1 MNSTLKTRGL
11 TAIVFISVMI
21 TGIFFNS
28 YSFIL
33 LMSVIIG
40 GCIWEFQSI
49 TCEKSPMRMVL
60 CIAGGVTLSL
70 FFAAEN
76 LYPDQH
82 HLIMDGIFIL
92 ILTCILVCILELYTH
107 SSKPY
112 QNISF
117 AFFSLVYYGLFI
129 SSIYFIAFDHGGD
142 YNPWLVFAI
151 IAMTWTNDTMAY
163 LVGSQVGKNKMFSRM
178 SPNKTWEG
186 TIGGILFTIIV
197 AFVFHYFFGLFTSLQ
212 WLIVALIIG
221 IFGTIGDLVESML
234 KRSLDVKDTGSL
246 LPGHGG
252 LLDRFDSF
260 TFHLPLTVYFLEL
273 TSRF

>member
-11 TAIVFISVMI
+11 TAIVFIAVMMA
-21 TGIFFNS
+21 GIFVNS

-49 TCEKSPMRMVL
+49 TCEKNLLRMVIS
-60 CIAGGVTLSL
+60 IAGAVAFSL
-70 FFAAEN
+70 FIAANN
-76 LYPDQH
+76 LLAVPNQFM
-82 HLIMDGIFIL
+82 MDGLFIL
-92 ILTCILVCILELYTH
+92 ILSGIAICILELYTH
-107 SSKPY
+107 SDKPY

-117 AFFSLVYYGLFI
+117 AFFSLMYYGLFI
-129 SSIYFIAFDHGGD
+129 SCIYFISFEATGI
-142 YNPWLVFAI
+142 YNPWLVFSI

-163 LVGSQVGKNKMFSRM
+163 MVGSQVGKNKMFPRI

-186 TIGGILFTIIV
+186 TIGGVLFTIVV
-197 AFVFHYFFGLFTSLQ
+197 AFIFHYFLGLYSPFQ
-212 WLIVALIIG
+212 WFIIAIIIG
-221 IFGTIGDLVESML
+221 VFGTIGDLVESLL
-234 KRSLDVKDTGSL
+234 KRSINVKDTGTL

-273 TSRF
+273 T

>member
-11 TAIVFISVMI
+11 TAIVFIAVMI
-21 TGIFFNS
+21 AGIFVSS

-33 LMSVIIG
+33 LMSIIIG

-49 TCEKSPMRMVL
+49 TCEKDSLRTTV
-60 CIAGGVTLSL
+60 CIAGAILFSL
-70 FFAAEN
+70 FLAASNLDFGSEHLVVDGLFA
-76 LYPDQH
+76 
-82 HLIMDGIFIL
+82 L
-92 ILTCILVCILELYTH
+92 ILTCIVICILELNTH
-107 SSKPY
+107 SKKPY

-117 AFFSLVYYGLFI
+117 AVFSLVYYGLFI
-129 SSIYFIAFDHGGD
+129 SSIYFISFDMDGG
-142 YNPWLVFAI
+142 YTPWLVFAI

-163 LVGSQVGKNKMFSRM
+163 MVGSQIGKNKMFARM

-186 TIGGILFTIIV
+186 TIGGVVFTVIAAFLFY
-197 AFVFHYFFGLFTSLQ
+197 YFIGLFPLLH
-212 WLIVALIIG
+212 WLVIAIIIG
-221 IFGTIGDLVESML
+221 VFGTVGDLVESML
-234 KRSLDVKDTGSL
+234 KRSLNVKDTGTL

-260 TFHLPLTVYFLEL
+260 TFHLPLTVYFIEL